1 MAGHSHW
8 AGIKHHKAA
17 QDKKRSKHF
26 SKFSKAIMV
35 AAKEGGGDP
44 DQNLA
49 LRYAIDRA
57 KAGNMP
63 NDSIDRA
70 IKKGTGEDSDR
81 RFEEVVYEGYGTGGV
96 AIMVEALTDNRNR
109 TAPEMRFLFS
119 KHGGNMANQGA
130 VSFMF
135 DRQGLLAVEGADFDE
150 VFMVAAEAGA
160 EDVVDEEGMIA
171 ITTPPELFH
180 AVKNALTAKDY
191 TLSTAELAYVPQNYV
206 TPEAKDVKSIE
217 NLLNALEDN
226 DDVQAVHHN
235 FQPAE

>member
-17 QDKKRSKHF
+17 QDKKRAKHF

-44 DQNLA
+44 DQNLS

-70 IKKGTGEDSDR
+70 IKKGTGEFGDK
-81 RFEEVVYEGYGTGGV
+81 RFEDVIYEGYGPGGV
-96 AIMVEALTDNRNR
+96 ALMVEALTDNRNR
-109 TAPEMRFLFS
+109 TAPEMRFIFS

-130 VSFMF
+130 VAFMF
-135 DRQGLLAVEGADFDE
+135 DRQGLLAIEGADFDE

-160 EDVVDEEGMIA
+160 DDVSNEDGMVA
-171 ITTPPELFH
+171 ITTPPEAF
-180 AVKNALTAKDY
+180 AKVKQALVDANY
-191 TLSTAELAYVPQNYV
+191 TLSTAELAFVPQNYV
-206 TPEAKDVKSIE
+206 TPDPSDVQAIE
-217 NLLNALEDN
+217 NLINALEDN
-226 DDVQAVHHN
+226 DDVQTVHHN
-235 FQPAE
+235 WQPAE